1 MFQVNNTY
9 SYIMGAGI
17 ECKQKEH
24 DNIFFVKIS
33 LTVKHEERLMTQD
46 MI

>member
-1 MFQVNNTY
+1 MQTK
-9 SYIMGAGI
+9 GT
-17 ECKQKEH
+17 KQH
-24 DNIFFVKIS
+24 ICFVRIS

>member
-1 MFQVNNTY
+1 
-9 SYIMGAGI
+9 MGVGI
-17 ECKQKEH
+17 ECKQKEQN
-24 DNIFFVKIS
+24 NIFFFVKIS